1 MDNSENFVAAVAQLA
16 GYINDYFDYIRS
28 RRILPSVAPGFLR
41 HLIPEKAP
49 QNPDKWEDVF
59 QDIERIIMPG
69 VCHWQ
74 HPNFGVYFPARTSY
88 AAILAEM
95 LSDTLVNVVISW
107 KSSPAATELEVI
119 VLDWLAKAIKLPE
132 IFLST
137 SEGSGGGVIQSSTTE
152 NILISLF
159 TARTIAIQKIEK
171 GHAGM
176 KDGVAVSKLIAYK
189 SPDSHSSVEKA
200 FHIALV
206 KYRDIELDEKRVMRG
221 EQMRKAFEEDT
232 AKGLT
237 PFFHCLTTDAG
248 VLMSPLL
255 NGSAKV
261 TDRISTR
268 LTKNKS
274 RGRFARLKAVL
285 QHGHSQMTETR
296 KRESNHL
303 LVFGCIFE
311 RIIHIL
317 FQSVAELICATLG
330 TVSVCAFDNIDEL
343 GEVCREH
350 RIWLHVD
357 ASFAG
362 NALICPEYNYLM
374 NGVEYADSFS
384 MNPHKWLHIPTS
396 CSIIWCFTWKFIS
409 FKNGFASVKVLP
421 NECIGADKFNL
432 VLFYLR
438 HGFVNYV
445 AFPDYRNEVT
455 GRIIFCCDP
464 SYGEQFQFDS
474 LADSRH
480 LCCALY
486 HITSKS
492 VFKHSSTL
500 IRAFDLSPLYL
511 QCTENLDMPNYTS
524 WQIPCGRS
532 FRSLKLWFVLRLFG
546 MHKLQEIIR
555 KDIKLAHIFKNLI
568 EKDERF
574 ELIGD
579 NLMTVICF
587 RLKGSN
593 ECNKKLLKLI
603 ECSGELYML
612 SFKID
617 DILFLRFVINTSH
630 TKPEDIQHCCNLI
643 CKLANAVLLTPN
655 VHD

>member
-237 PFFHCLTTDAG
+237 PFF
-248 VLMSPLL
+248 
-255 NGSAKV
+255 
-261 TDRISTR
+261 
-268 LTKNKS
+268 
-274 RGRFARLKAVL
+274 
-285 QHGHSQMTETR
+285 
-296 KRESNHL
+296 
-303 LVFGCIFE
+303 
-311 RIIHIL
+311 
-317 FQSVAELICATLG
+317 ICATLG

-396 CSIIWCFTWKFIS
+396 CSIIW
-409 FKNGFASVKVLP
+409 
-421 NECIGADKFNL
+421 
-432 VLFYLR
+432 
-438 HGFVNYV
+438 
-445 AFPDYRNEVT
+445 
-455 GRIIFCCDP
+455 
-464 SYGEQFQFDS
+464 
-474 LADSRH
+474 
-480 LCCALY
+480 
-486 HITSKS
+486 
-492 VFKHSSTL
+492 FKHSSTL

-587 RLKGSN
+587 RLKPSS
-593 ECNKKLLKLI
+593 EKTAWKMLKISRPPL
-603 ECSGELYML
+603 
-612 SFKID
+612 
-617 DILFLRFVINTSH
+617 
-630 TKPEDIQHCCNLI
+630 
-643 CKLANAVLLTPN
+643 
-655 VHD
+655 